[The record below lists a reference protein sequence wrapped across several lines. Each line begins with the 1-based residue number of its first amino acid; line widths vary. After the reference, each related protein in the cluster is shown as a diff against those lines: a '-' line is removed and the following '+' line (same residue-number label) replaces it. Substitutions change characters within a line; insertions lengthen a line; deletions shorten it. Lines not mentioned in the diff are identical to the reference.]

1 MKKLHNK
8 PVFSARKY
16 IEYPTPSD
24 VKDTLADLMQSVH
37 EMQED
42 ASTDEQYEILKEV
55 LNYLRKA
62 YRRL

>member
-1 MKKLHNK
+1 MKKYSR
-8 PVFSARKY
+8 PVLSARKY
-16 IEYPTPSD
+16 IKYSTPQD

-37 EMQED
+37 EIQED
-42 ASTDEQYEILKEV
+42 ASTDEQYESLKEV

>member
-1 MKKLHNK
+1 MKKYSRPIL
-8 PVFSARKY
+8 SARKY
-16 IEYPTPSD
+16 IEYSTPQD

-37 EMQED
+37 EIQED
-42 ASTDEQYEILKEV
+42 ASTDEQYESLKEV